1 MKKIAT
7 LSSVL
12 ALTLAALAQPVPQ
25 PTHQPAAQPVVQ
37 PAAQLGKDETE
48 TIVIPAGHTMQGIP
62 LGTLLEEYGTLVGR
76 TILTAQN
83 LPKVTFDFKTN
94 NDLTYMEAR
103 AFYETLLSQRAIAVI
118 PLGEKQR

>member
-25 PTHQPAAQPVVQ
+25 PTPQPAAQPVVQ
-37 PAAQLGKDETE
+37 PAAQLGKDEAE

-62 LGTLLEEYGTLVGR
+62 V
-76 TILTAQN
+76 
-83 LPKVTFDFKTN
+83 
-94 NDLTYMEAR
+94 
-103 AFYETLLSQRAIAVI
+103 ETLLDTTSTLVLEEFHSVI
-118 PLGEKQR
+118 I